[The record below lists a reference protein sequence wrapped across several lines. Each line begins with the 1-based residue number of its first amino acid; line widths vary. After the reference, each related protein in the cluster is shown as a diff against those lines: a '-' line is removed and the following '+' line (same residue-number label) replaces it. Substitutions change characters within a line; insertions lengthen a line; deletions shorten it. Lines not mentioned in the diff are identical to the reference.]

1 MFQCLGLIA
10 FKSPLFKPSC
20 HPPIVHRQ
28 GLPFKI
34 GFYILRPKL
43 RTGRAVLKV
52 AIAML
57 EYSIRADQHD
67 NNRREMIFL
76 ARMEIDQRMSSLE
89 PLVWPARNLVS
100 PRAYGTALLNWI
112 KLMMRCK
119 QVADLLVNPD
129 LMMKAFL
136 SV

>member
-1 MFQCLGLIA
+1 M
-10 FKSPLFKPSC
+10 
-20 HPPIVHRQ
+20 
-28 GLPFKI
+28 
-34 GFYILRPKL
+34 
-43 RTGRAVLKV
+43 AVLKV
-52 AIAML
+52 AIAMP

-67 NNRREMIFL
+67 SNRREMIFL

-112 KLMMRCK
+112 KLTMRCK